1 MPAELDQLD
10 PAMSAT
16 PGAEPDMG
24 ADATPDMGAE
34 PTGLAGGEVDH
45 EGAMAKGELIKLAS
59 YAEKLQEHMQ
69 DDEQLEAWVQAKIT
83 MAAQNIASV
92 YHYMAYEKKIGEY
105 GDQLENNPALSEG
118 QKQALSSYLM
128 EAKMKIK
135 ELKKAQAEKIKSKKE
150 EKMDEGID
158 GPCPHCGGAGHVTR
172 EIPAH
177 VKGKVDAYNRLT
189 KATHA
194 AHKRLDANH
203 NGIPDEDEMEEDFE
217 THKGGKVTTNKD
229 ASGKRTGI
237 THIGKPEWQA
247 DQDAYEPPKKEKA
260 KGLSAAE
267 KAPAKAMDKAQ
278 NKDYKAAKKANP
290 TGVRRYQD
298 GKQVDEAP
306 NEGNEFSGELAKA
319 RSSGAKSFN
328 VGGKDFPVKEGAKQL
343 VGKQK
348 KLDVNHNNKLD
359 KADFAA
365 LRAGKKV
372 DEEQTMSR
380 AAKEMEKDSKNYGR
394 GIMGALRRKY
404 DQPLDEQG
412 DNDTYDIIRTDDYGK
427 KDFFAGNYSLEQ
439 AKDELAKCL
448 AHPLHTKYGH
458 KFAIVKRNEQPIKEF
473 APGAGLSKA
482 KKSAVVKD
490 AKAGKDIGKPGK
502 GFDKLAKKAGGGE
515 KGEKIAAAA
524 MWKNI
529 KETTAYVEAKKNDDI
544 ANKAEKM
551 RIAKGTGTGIK
562 GAIKDVVSGLKGEK
576 PAHTNEALAESA
588 DMTRMREQIARL
600 NRNER
605 QSLNES
611 GEVASIRALTKRL
624 NG

>member
-158 GPCPHCGGAGHVTR
+158 GPCPHCGGAGHITR
-172 EIPAH
+172 ELPAH

-217 THKGGKVTTNKD
+217 TSKGGKVTINKD
-229 ASGKRTGI
+229 NAGKRTGL

-247 DQDAYEPPKKEKA
+247 DDSEYEAPKKEKA

-290 TGVRRYQD
+290 EGVRRYQD
-298 GKQVDEAP
+298 GKQVDEAKKKGD
-306 NEGNEFSGELAKA
+306 GNLANN
-319 RSSGAKSFN
+319 AKPYDK
-328 VGGKDFPVKEGAKQL
+328 VTRGDVIAGRLGKDEKGGKAVKE
-343 VGKQK
+343 
-348 KLDVNHNNKLD
+348 
-359 KADFAA
+359 
-365 LRAGKKV
+365 
-372 DEEQTMSR
+372 
-380 AAKEMEKDSKNYGR
+380 AAKPS
-394 GIMGALRRKY
+394 
-404 DQPLDEQG
+404 
-412 DNDTYDIIRTDDYGK
+412 
-427 KDFFAGNYSLEQ
+427 
-439 AKDELAKCL
+439 
-448 AHPLHTKYGH
+448 
-458 KFAIVKRNEQPIKEF
+458 
-473 APGAGLSKA
+473 AGLSKE
-482 KKSAVVKD
+482 KKSATVKK
-490 AKAGKDIGKPGK
+490 AKAGGDIGKPGK
-502 GFDKLAKKAGGGE
+502 NFGKVAAKAAEKYGSKE
-515 KGEKIAAAA
+515 KGEKVAAAA

-544 ANKAEKM
+544 ADKAEKM

-576 PAHTNEALAESA
+576 PAHVNESA
-588 DMTRMREQIARL
+588 DVARL
-600 NRNER
+600 REIAGRLNQNER

>member
-380 AAKEMEKDSKNYGR
+380 AAK
-394 GIMGALRRKY
+394 GIMKYGKDGMKALAKAGREGKDLDKVRDKFDKY
-404 DQPLDEQG
+404 DE
-412 DNDTYDIIRTDDYGK
+412 
-427 KDFFAGNYSLEQ
+427 S
-439 AKDELAKCL
+439 
-448 AHPLHTKYGH
+448 
-458 KFAIVKRNEQPIKEF
+458 
-473 APGAGLSKA
+473 APSAGLSKA

-490 AKAGKDIGKPGK
+490 AKAGGDIGKPGK
-502 GFDKLAKKAGGGE
+502 SFDKLAKKAGGGE

-529 KETTAYVEAKKNDDI
+529 KETVAYVEAKKNDDV
-544 ANKAEKM
+544 ADKAEKM